1 MSTITEKIRQMRKET
16 KQNETKLST
25 GSSRRGSYVGV
36 QDLQE
41 GKTTIRIVKHPK
53 DEIPFVP
60 FRSTWLEV
68 NESILNLSRYHLNNI
83 IKEQKL
89 EKALGVSKIE
99 DLKEKS
105 DDDVRTLLMNEL
117 GADYSRKVNKR
128 IFISKIHGNP
138 EIADLVEEYIKFA
151 NEHFKSVCQD
161 TDELKNKL
169 ASIRGYR
176 DKSGKWISGIM
187 PSTSYVCH
195 MINLDSQDKDIQR
208 FEIWES
214 HMNEIEKLYAAYDDE
229 SSPLTVD
236 PFSHES
242 EGVPLVF
249 DKYKDEKGKTVYSI
263 SDKKNVS
270 RSATFMD
277 FVKQFALTSEQIDQI
292 NQSESLTDIYVE
304 VYSKRDFE
312 LAMAGL
318 QVFDEKHNLNLF
330 ENDNFLEIVETIAM
344 AYDKEEPVK
353 EEPKIEKRQIE
364 VPKVEKK
371 VEKKV
376 GTTKSEPKGKPA
388 PVASKEEPK
397 KPVETKTLS
406 PYGNT
411 IDELKAYIAENS
423 LGIRITPRFTF
434 EDIVEMI
441 EDVEKEM
448 NEESGGLEVVEQV
461 SEENEVINAEIIAES
476 FPEPE
481 EEIKPKINIAD
492 LRARLNKG
500 LGK

>member
-1 MSTITEKIRQMRKET
+1 MTSITEKIRQMRKET

-25 GSSRRGSYVGV
+25 SSSRRGSYMGV

-41 GKTTIRIVKHPK
+41 GKTTIRIVKHLK

-68 NESILNLSRYHLNNI
+68 NETLSNLSRYHLNNI
-83 IKEQKL
+83 IKEKKL
-89 EKALGVSKIE
+89 EKSLGVSKVE

-105 DDDVRTLLMNEL
+105 DDDVRSMLSNEL
-117 GADYSRKVNKR
+117 GSDYTRKVNKR
-128 IFISKIHGNP
+128 IFISKIHGNH
-138 EIADLVEEYIKFA
+138 EIPDLIEEYIKFA
-151 NEHFKSVCQD
+151 NEHLKSVCQD

-169 ASIRGYR
+169 APIRGYR
-176 DKSGKWISGIM
+176 DKSGKWVSGIM

-195 MINLDSQDKDIQR
+195 MINLDSQDKDVQR

-214 HMNEIEKLYAAYDDE
+214 HMNEIEKLYAAFDSEDE
-229 SSPLTVD
+229 PLTID

-249 DKYKDEKGKTVYSI
+249 DKYKDEKGKTAYSI
-263 SDKKNVS
+263 SDKKNLS
-270 RSATFMD
+270 RSATYMD
-277 FVKQFALTSEQIDQI
+277 FVKQFAVTSEQMDTL
-292 NQSESLTDIYVE
+292 NQAESLTDIYTN
-304 VYSKRDFE
+304 VYTKRDFE

-318 QVFDEKHNLNLF
+318 QVFDEKHGLNLF
-330 ENDNFLEIVETIAM
+330 ENDSFLEIVETIAM
-344 AYDKEEPVK
+344 AYEKEPEKK
-353 EEPKIEKRQIE
+353 EEPKVEKRQIE
-364 VPKVEKK
+364 APKAEKK
-371 VEKKV
+371 VETPKV
-376 GTTKSEPKGKPA
+376 EPKGKPT
-388 PVASKEEPK
+388 PVIVKD
-397 KPVETKTLS
+397 PVEVEQLS

-411 IDELKAYIAENS
+411 IDELKTYIATND
-423 LGIRITPRFTF
+423 LGIRVTARFTF

-448 NEESGGLEVVEQV
+448 NVNCEQCSDGSEGGLPEIESEVVPET
-461 SEENEVINAEIIAES
+461 
-476 FPEPE
+476 FPEQE

-500 LGK
+500 LNK